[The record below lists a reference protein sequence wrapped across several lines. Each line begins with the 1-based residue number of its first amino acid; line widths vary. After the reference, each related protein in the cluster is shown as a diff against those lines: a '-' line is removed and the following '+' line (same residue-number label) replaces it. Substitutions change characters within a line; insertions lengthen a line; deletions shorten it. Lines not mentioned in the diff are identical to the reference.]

1 MVWPFQIANAINPM
15 ERRKRA
21 PNRVPSLISA
31 SREAALNAIQSYNN
45 PLTKFKSETFII
57 NMTVAWTYL
66 LHAFY
71 IRRRVDIRYF
81 QIMSEARRFDR
92 TQGRG
97 YRYWDLSRCISVSEC
112 PLRPEVKSNIE
123 FMIGLRNEVVHKGST
138 ELDDALAPMFLA
150 NCINFEKSIVDL
162 FGRKYSLDPHLRF
175 ALQFRDLVHSHHLDA
190 EPLPSNVTDYITT
203 FETALPASVLDSP
216 GYAYRVFM
224 TRQIANRQNQAQRVI
239 EFVDEDSDIAR
250 QLNREYV
257 VVKDR
262 ERPKFRPKNIVNMMK
277 RTGFPSFTIYDH
289 TELWKAIRAKNPDM
303 GLGVEVEGQWF
314 WYERWLDVVK
324 RHCET
329 NADLYRMPKLSTD
342 DRRNVVFP
350 AKLRR

>member
-1 MVWPFQIANAINPM
+1 MVWPFQIANATNPM

-31 SREAALNAIQSYNN
+31 SREAALNAIQSYHN

-71 IRRRVDIRYF
+71 IRRRVDIGYF

-224 TRQIANRQNQAQRVI
+224 TRRTANNPNRADRVI
-239 EFVDEDSDIAR
+239 EFVDENSDIAR
-250 QLNREYV
+250 QLNREQV
-257 VVKDR
+257 VIKER
-262 ERPKFRPKNIVNMMK
+262 ERSKKLPKTIVDTMK
-277 RTGFPSFTIYDH
+277 RKGFPSFTVNEH
-289 TELWKAIRAKNPDM
+289 TKLWQAVQAKNPGM
-303 GLGVEVEGQWF
+303 GLGVEVEGKWF
-314 WYERWLDVVK
+314 WYDEWLDVVK
-324 RHCET
+324 RHCKT
-329 NADLYRMPKLSTD
+329 NSDLYRRPTLSTD
-342 DRRNVVFP
+342 DRRKVVFP
-350 AKLRR
+350 NSL